1 MAEIR
6 VEREKRGLGWLWALL
21 ALLLLALAAWW
32 FLTQRPDSN
41 TAPADTT
48 APVDTVTPDTVG
60 RDTLTPGDTTVP
72 RDSIGALLRTPEREP
87 TLAYTAT
94 FQGGHHGTT

>member
-6 VEREKRGLGWLWALL
+6 VEKEKRGLGWLWALL

-32 FLTQRPDSN
+32 FFTQRQDSSF
-41 TAPADTT
+41 APADTT
-48 APVDTVTPDTVG
+48 APIDTVAPDTVG
-60 RDTLTPGDTTVP
+60 QDTVPGDTTVP

-87 TLAYTAT
+87 RLAYSAT
-94 FQGGHHGTT
+94 FQGGTHGTT

>member
-32 FLTQRPDSN
+32 FLTQRPESN
-41 TAPADTT
+41 PAPADTT
-48 APVDTVTPDTVG
+48 APVDTVRPSTTPDT
-60 RDTLTPGDTTVP
+60 TAPGDTA
-72 RDSIGALLRTPEREP
+72 RDSIGALLRTPERGP
-87 TLAYTAT
+87 QLAFSGT
-94 FQGGHHGTT
+94 FHGGPNGTT

>member
-6 VEREKRGLGWLWALL
+6 VEKEKRGLGWLWALL

-32 FLTQRPDSN
+32 FLTQGSDSN
-41 TAPADTT
+41 PAPADTT
-48 APVDTVTPDTVG
+48 APIDTVAPDTTP
-60 RDTLTPGDTTVP
+60 RDTA

-87 TLAYTAT
+87 QLAFSMT
-94 FQGGHHGTT
+94 FQGGPNGTT

>member
-6 VEREKRGLGWLWALL
+6 VEKEKRGLGWLWALL

-41 TAPADTT
+41 PAPADTT
-48 APVDTVTPDTVG
+48 APVDTVTPDTTAPV
-60 RDTLTPGDTTVP
+60 DTA

-87 TLAYTAT
+87 QLAFSMT
-94 FQGGHHGTT
+94 FQGGPNGTT

>member
-32 FLTQRPDSN
+32 FLTQRQESN
-41 TAPADTT
+41 PAPADTT
-48 APVDTVTPDTVG
+48 SPVDTVAPDTVG
-60 RDTLTPGDTTVP
+60 PDTTAPGDTAG
-72 RDSIGALLRTPEREP
+72 DSIGALLRTPEREP
-87 TLAYTAT
+87 QLAFSGT
-94 FQGGHHGTT
+94 FQGGPNGTT

>member
-32 FLTQRPDSN
+32 FLTQRPES
-41 TAPADTT
+41 TP
-48 APVDTVTPDTVG
+48 APVDTVAPIDTVAPDTTAPG
-60 RDTLTPGDTTVP
+60 TTAPGDTA

-87 TLAYTAT
+87 RLAFSAT
-94 FQGGHHGTT
+94 FNGGPHGTA